1 MSTKFLG
8 NGTKIICKET
18 FQILSFILHVGVY
31 VAGYRTCVLVSHDWG
46 GVLAYWFAAKH
57 QDMIDKLII
66 MNAPHSGT
74 MNSYVKKNKS
84 QAKKSW

>member
-1 MSTKFLG
+1 MAWTIF
-8 NGTKIICKET
+8 
-18 FQILSFILHVGVY
+18 V
-31 VAGYRTCVLVSHDWG
+31 GYRTCVLVAHDWG
-46 GVLAYWFAAKH
+46 GVLAYQFAAKH

-74 MNSYVKKNKS
+74 MQEYAQKNSS